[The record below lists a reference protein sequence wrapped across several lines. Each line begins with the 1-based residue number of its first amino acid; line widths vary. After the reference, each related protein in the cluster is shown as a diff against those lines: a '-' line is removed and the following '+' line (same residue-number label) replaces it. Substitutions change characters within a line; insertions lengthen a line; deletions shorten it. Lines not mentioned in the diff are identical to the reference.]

1 MPNVLRME
9 SVRMLKFA
17 LAAAVAFGLS
27 SAAFAETPVTATLNT
42 AVAKPTEL
50 LANDTLW
57 TCVEKSCVV
66 KTKGADTDSWL
77 ECRRFVKQA
86 GKVTAY
92 GSLDDSKIAMCNA
105 GAPK

>member
-1 MPNVLRME
+1 MVECSEWSRV
-9 SVRMLKFA
+9 SMLKFA
-17 LAAAVAFGLS
+17 LAAAVALGMS
-27 SAAFAETPVTATLNT
+27 SAAFADTAIQATLAT
-42 AVAKPTEL
+42 AVAKPVEL

-57 TCVEKSCVV
+57 TCVDKTCVV

-92 GSLDDSKIAMCNA
+92 GTLDESKIAMCNA
-105 GAPK
+105 GATK

>member
-1 MPNVLRME
+1 MIDVLRME
-9 SVRMLKFA
+9 FSKMLKFA
-17 LAAAVAFGLS
+17 IAAALAFGAAG
-27 SAAFAETPVTATLNT
+27 AAFADANVTASLNT
-42 AVAKPTEL
+42 AVAKPVEI

-57 TCVEKSCVV
+57 SCVDKSCVV

-77 ECRRFVKQA
+77 ECRKFVHQV

-92 GSLDDSKIAMCNA
+92 GSLDDSKLAMCNA

>member
-1 MPNVLRME
+1 
-9 SVRMLKFA
+9 MLKYA

-27 SAAFAETPVTATLNT
+27 SAAFAETTITATLAS
-42 AVAKPTEL
+42 AVAKPAEL

-57 TCVEKSCVV
+57 TCVDKNCVV

-77 ECRRFVKQA
+77 ECRKFVKQA

-105 GAPK
+105 GAAK

>member
-1 MPNVLRME
+1 ME
-9 SVRMLKFA
+9 FSMLKLA
-17 LAAAVAFGLS
+17 LAVAVALATAG
-27 SAAFAETPVTATLNT
+27 AALAETPVTATLNT
-42 AVAKPTEL
+42 AVSKPVEL

-57 TCVEKSCVV
+57 TCVEKNCVV

-77 ECRRFVKQA
+77 ECRRFVHQT

-92 GSLDDSKIAMCNA
+92 GSLDANKLAMCNA

>member
-1 MPNVLRME
+1 ME
-9 SVRMLKFA
+9 FSMLKFA
-17 LAAAVAFGLS
+17 FAAAVALSLS
-27 SAAFAETPVTATLNT
+27 SAAFAETPITATLAT
-42 AVAKPTEL
+42 PVAKPVEL

-57 TCVEKSCVV
+57 TCVDKSCVV

-92 GSLDDSKIAMCNA
+92 GTLDESKIAMCNA

>member
-1 MPNVLRME
+1 MVDVLRME
-9 SVRMLKFA
+9 SSRMFKYA
-17 LAAAVAFGLS
+17 LAAAVALSLS
-27 SAAFAETPVTATLNT
+27 SAAFAETPVTATLSS

-57 TCVEKSCVV
+57 TCVEKNCVV
-66 KTKGADTDSWL
+66 KTKGADSDSWL
-77 ECRRFVKQA
+77 ECRKFVKQA